1 MIRIRQLK
9 LKIDHTE
16 EDLKKKIQHTLHL
29 KPGQCVSYIIR
40 KQSLDARKK
49 PDLFYTYTVDVEVSG
64 EASILQKN
72 KNKDICKAEWRK
84 YSYPQEGTEPL
95 IHRPVVIGCGPAG
108 MFCTYIL
115 AELGYRPILLERGA
129 DVDNRCQD
137 VEHFWKQVN
146 WIPDPMYSLEKAVQV
161 HFRMEN

>member
-49 PDLFYTYTVDVEVSG
+49 PDLFYTYTVDVGSL
-64 EASILQKN
+64 ARTSFKKTKNKKILQN
-72 KNKDICKAEWRK
+72 
-84 YSYPQEGTEPL
+84 
-95 IHRPVVIGCGPAG
+95 
-108 MFCTYIL
+108 
-115 AELGYRPILLERGA
+115 
-129 DVDNRCQD
+129 
-137 VEHFWKQVN
+137 
-146 WIPDPMYSLEKAVQV
+146 
-161 HFRMEN
+161 

>member
-84 YSYPQEGTEPL
+84 YSY
-95 IHRPVVIGCGPAG
+95 R
-108 MFCTYIL
+108 
-115 AELGYRPILLERGA
+115 R
-129 DVDNRCQD
+129 
-137 VEHFWKQVN
+137 K
-146 WIPDPMYSLEKAVQV
+146 VQN
-161 HFRMEN
+161 H

>member
-49 PDLFYTYTVDVEVSG
+49 PDIFFVYTVSFSVDHEERFLKKHEG
-64 EASILQKN
+64 CKNLQK
-72 KNKDICKAEWRK
+72 KKE
-84 YSYPQEGTEPL
+84 T
-95 IHRPVVIGCGPAG
+95 V
-108 MFCTYIL
+108 
-115 AELGYRPILLERGA
+115 
-129 DVDNRCQD
+129 
-137 VEHFWKQVN
+137 
-146 WIPDPMYSLEKAVQV
+146 SLETETERIQTYLQG
-161 HFRMEN
+161 

>member
-72 KNKDICKAEWRK
+72 KMCIRD
-84 YSYPQEGTEPL
+84 SYC
-95 IHRPVVIGCGPAG
+95 RPYLYQSRSV
-108 MFCTYIL
+108 
-115 AELGYRPILLERGA
+115 R
-129 DVDNRCQD
+129 
-137 VEHFWKQVN
+137 
-146 WIPDPMYSLEKAVQV
+146 
-161 HFRMEN
+161 

>member
-64 EASILQKN
+64 EASILQKTRIKIFARLN
-72 KNKDICKAEWRK
+72 GENTAIRRK
-84 YSYPQEGTEPL
+84 VQNHYS
-95 IHRPVVIGCGPAG
+95 IVR
-108 MFCTYIL
+108 
-115 AELGYRPILLERGA
+115 
-129 DVDNRCQD
+129 
-137 VEHFWKQVN
+137 
-146 WIPDPMYSLEKAVQV
+146 S
-161 HFRMEN
+161 

>member
-72 KNKDICKAEWRK
+72 KNKDICKAEWRRIQLSAGR
-84 YSYPQEGTEPL
+84 YRTTDPSSG
-95 IHRPVVIGCGPAG
+95 RDRVRSCGHVL
-108 MFCTYIL
+108 YIYACRTRL
-115 AELGYRPILLERGA
+115 SADTSGA
-129 DVDNRCQD
+129 RC
-137 VEHFWKQVN
+137 
-146 WIPDPMYSLEKAVQV
+146 
-161 HFRMEN
+161 

>member
-72 KNKDICKAEWRK
+72 KNKDICKAEWK
-84 YSYPQEGTEPL
+84 EYSYPQEGTEPL

-108 MFCTYIL
+108 MFCTYML

-129 DVDNRCQD
+129 DVDTRCQD
-137 VEHFWKQVN
+137 VEHFWETGELDTISNVQ
-146 WIPDPMYSLEKAVQV
+146 KAVQV